1 MIRIVLADDHLI
13 VRRGLKQILGE
24 EADFQVVG
32 EAADG
37 TETLQWVRDA
47 AFDVLVLDMSMPGR
61 SGVELIKLIKAEKP
75 KLPILVLT
83 MHQEEQYAVRAIK
96 SGAKGYLTKESAP
109 EQLVSAIRK
118 LASGGAYITPG
129 VAERMAMDFGAPAD
143 EAPHKQLSD
152 REYQI
157 FEMLVAG
164 KAVSAIADALC
175 VSVKTVSTHKARILQ
190 KMRMASTAELIHYA
204 IEHSL
209 VDPR

>member
-24 EADFQVVG
+24 EVDFEVVG

-37 TETLQWVRDA
+37 GQTLKLVQESS
-47 AFDVLVLDMSMPGR
+47 FDVLVLDMSMPGR
-61 SGVELIKLIKAEKP
+61 SGVELIKLIKTEKP
-75 KLPILVLT
+75 RLPILVLT

-118 LASGGAYITPG
+118 LAAGGAFITPA
-129 VAERMAMDFGAPAD
+129 VAERIAMDFGAPTD
-143 EAPHKQLSD
+143 EAPHTQLSN

-157 FEMLVAG
+157 FEMIVAG
-164 KAVSAIADALC
+164 KAVTAIADELC
-175 VSVKTVSTHKARILQ
+175 LSVKTVSTHKARILQ
-190 KMRMASTAELIHYA
+190 KMRMSNSAELIHYA
-204 IEHSL
+204 IEHLL

>member
-24 EADFQVVG
+24 EVDFEVIG

-37 TETLQWVRDA
+37 GQTLKLVQESS
-47 AFDVLVLDMSMPGR
+47 FDVLVLDMSMPGR
-61 SGVELIKLIKAEKP
+61 SGVELIKLIKTEKP
-75 KLPILVLT
+75 RLPILILT

-118 LASGGAYITPG
+118 LAAGGAFITPA
-129 VAERMAMDFGAPAD
+129 VAERIAMDFGAPTD
-143 EAPHKQLSD
+143 EAPHTQLSN

-157 FEMLVAG
+157 FEMIVAG
-164 KAVSAIADALC
+164 KAVTAIADELC
-175 VSVKTVSTHKARILQ
+175 LSVKTVSTHKARILQ
-190 KMRMASTAELIHYA
+190 KMRMSNSAELIHYA
-204 IEHSL
+204 IEHLL

>member
-24 EADFQVVG
+24 EVDFEVVG

-37 TETLQWVRDA
+37 GQTLKLVQESS
-47 AFDVLVLDMSMPGR
+47 FDVLVLDMSMPGR
-61 SGVELIKLIKAEKP
+61 SGVELIKLIKTEKP
-75 KLPILVLT
+75 RLPILILT

-118 LASGGAYITPG
+118 LAAGGAFITPA
-129 VAERMAMDFGAPAD
+129 VAERIAMDFGAPTD
-143 EAPHKQLSD
+143 EAPHTQLSN

-157 FEMLVAG
+157 FEMIVAG
-164 KAVSAIADALC
+164 KAVTAIADELC
-175 VSVKTVSTHKARILQ
+175 LSVKTVSTHKARILQ
-190 KMRMASTAELIHYA
+190 KMRMSNSAELIHYA
-204 IEHSL
+204 IEHLL